1 MFILVVSVTY
11 AGSAYQL
18 LWRMYGHTLYDYAN
32 AETRMTEPFK
42 TLRALG
48 LVKGNGINWITS
60 VMSQLAN
67 EEHGG

>member
-1 MFILVVSVTY
+1 
-11 AGSAYQL
+11 
-18 LWRMYGHTLYDYAN
+18 MYGHTLYDYSRS
-32 AETRMTEPFK
+32 ETRMSEPQK

-60 VMSQLAN
+60 VLSQLAN